1 MRFQLWSLLLVLV
14 LAGCGAAATA
24 SGGGNSNLIT
34 SELLREADPEGLSVY
49 QIIQRNRPRWLRAA
63 RGDTSFGNVAGGSDV
78 SYFARVLLDGIP
90 YGDLNALR
98 SLEIISVESI
108 EYMSGSDATTRYG
121 TGYGGGAIIVRTR

>member
-14 LAGCGAAATA
+14 LASCGTAATA

-63 RGDTSFGNVAGGSDV
+63 RGDTSFGNVAGGSEGSD
-78 SYFARVLLDGIP
+78 FARVLLDGIP